1 MKKKEKKFEK
11 VVKLMALRKRM
22 VLGGGHLV
30 DSGYISYISGLFI
43 IIHMSDFNTN
53 KIIFTNVT

>member
-30 DSGYISYISGLFI
+30 DSGYIFYISGLFI
-43 IIHMSDFNTN
+43 IIMR
-53 KIIFTNVT
+53 NVMYTSGL